1 MKRIYFWIKVA
12 LSVLIFGIVF
22 MIFFQNRE
30 TYITFNYL
38 IGSSSL
44 NLSLFIFIIFVVGS
58 AFTVMALTLLN
69 ISKTFQHTNLKSTV
83 KRLEKENEELKRK
96 THVL

>member
-30 TYITFNYL
+30 THITFNYL